1 LLESILFSH
10 YPTDPGAIH
19 EHGPQLISGRHGG
32 LGEKRLSPLL
42 IAVVED
48 NQSVL
53 ESLEGLLQ
61 SAGYEALLYASGEDF
76 LSSGSLQDIDCLISD
91 IGLPGI
97 NGIELV
103 RLVLAQRANLPAI
116 IVTARHEEAVLKAAL
131 DAGARQVFLKPLNNN
146 QLLIAIAAIQ

>member
-1 LLESILFSH
+1 
-10 YPTDPGAIH
+10 
-19 EHGPQLISGRHGG
+19 
-32 LGEKRLSPLL
+32 LSPLL